1 MSYNLS
7 GINAGNVSLTAAG
20 LAEGT
25 NSATF
30 KTSNTLTFT
39 INGVFKSKSATDNL
53 TFSSGHTALAASQA
67 CLFGVWIDGSGN
79 VSTSQGPIVASGDP
93 CPVPG
98 LPAGSVESD
107 PVALVGLIKVT
118 TGATTFTPG
127 TTDLGAANVTDAY
140 YDCMVMPGSAQ

>member
-1 MSYNLS
+1 MSFNLEQANS
-7 GINAGNVSLTAAG
+7 GYMSFGAAG

-30 KTSNTLTFT
+30 KTTATLAFT
-39 INGVFKSKSATDNL
+39 SNGVFKSKNATDNL
-53 TFSSGHTALAASQA
+53 TFSSGHTALAQNQA

-79 VSTSQGPIVASGDP
+79 VTTTQGPIVAAGDP
-93 CPVPG
+93 CPVPA
-98 LPAGSVESD
+98 AG
-107 PVALVGLIKVT
+107 AAGTTLVGLIKVT

-140 YDCMVMPGSAQ
+140 YDCSLMPGAAL